1 MSSTDTTQEAEV
13 APAKDA
19 AEDWRARATPI
30 LTTEHFTLQ
39 GARSATIGDAS
50 GRANL
55 YLGSVSLALVALALV
70 AQASDMGTPFYVFA
84 LVLFPTLFFIG
95 LATFARV
102 NQSTVEDI
110 LLARGINRIR
120 HFYLE
125 TVPQA
130 EPYFILSANDDAP
143 GVLRNMGIQPSRWQM
158 FLTTAGMIGV
168 LNSVVAAVAVGI
180 AGNLLGWPLEAIL
193 VLAAVVFLV
202 SVVIHYLVQRS
213 TLEKSGGHHEVR
225 FPSPD

>member
-1 MSSTDTTQEAEV
+1 MASTDVSQ
-13 APAKDA
+13 AKNV

-55 YLGSVSLALVALALV
+55 YLGSVSLGLVALALV
-70 AQASDMGTPFYVFA
+70 AQASAMGTPFYVFG
-84 LVLFPTLFFIG
+84 LVLFPTLFLG
-95 LATFARV
+95 LVTFARL

-125 TVPQA
+125 TVPEA

-143 GVLRNMGIQPSRWQM
+143 GVLRNMGIRPSRWQM
-158 FLTTAGMIGV
+158 FVTTAGTIGV
-168 LNSVVAAVAVGI
+168 INSVIAAVAVGL
-180 AGNLLGWPLEAIL
+180 AGNVLGWSFEVIL
-193 VLAAVVFLV
+193 ASAAAVFLI
-202 SVVIHYLVQRS
+202 SVVTHYRVQRS
-213 TLEKSGGHHEVR
+213 TLEKSAGQVDVL
-225 FPSPD
+225 FPSSMS